1 MYILAQILGVVVSAL
16 VIVAF
21 QMSKKWQILLL
32 SMFANFLSIVVFWLL
47 NGFGSAVIVNVIAVI
62 QCAVNAYIS
71 YKGKEASVI
80 QKVIFISLFLVSGVL
95 TYKVLLDL
103 MPIAASLVFAWST
116 FQKKEQHIRLFLL
129 FNVLIW
135 ITYDLIIGT
144 TAVIGQILSLIS
156 IIIGLYRYKKSDN
169 KKQNN
174 T

>member
-1 MYILAQILGVVVSAL
+1 MYIFAQTLGVVVS
-16 VIVAF
+16 VISIVAI
-21 QMSKKWQILLL
+21 QMRKKWQILLL
-32 SMFANFLSIVVFWLL
+32 SMVANFLSMVTFLIL
-47 NGFGSAVIVNVIAVI
+47 NGFGSAVTVNVIAVV
-62 QCAVNAYIS
+62 QCAINAYIS

-80 QKVIFISLFLVSGVL
+80 QKIIFISLFFVSGVFG
-95 TYKVLLDL
+95 YNVLLDI
-103 MPIAASLVFAWST
+103 MPIAASLVFTWSA